1 VNINKKLLQVVIGI
15 IGNSKGEFLLSTR
28 RTKPIYEDYLE
39 FPGGKVKPTETN
51 EDALIRELREEI
63 TINAEEFYAMDSI
76 VCQFDNLNI
85 ELHPYRVNSY
95 SGKPIANEE
104 EAIIWVSKERLKEKK
119 ILPGSI
125 VVIDDL
131 LS

>member
-1 VNINKKLLQVVIGI
+1 MNINKKLLQVVIGI
-15 IGNSKGEFLLSTR
+15 ISNSKGEFLLSTR
-28 RTKPIYEDYLE
+28 HTKPIYDDYLE
-39 FPGGKVKPTETN
+39 FPGGKVKPLETN

-63 TINAEEFYAMDSI
+63 TINAEKFYAMDSI
-76 VCQFDNLNI
+76 VCQLDNLNV